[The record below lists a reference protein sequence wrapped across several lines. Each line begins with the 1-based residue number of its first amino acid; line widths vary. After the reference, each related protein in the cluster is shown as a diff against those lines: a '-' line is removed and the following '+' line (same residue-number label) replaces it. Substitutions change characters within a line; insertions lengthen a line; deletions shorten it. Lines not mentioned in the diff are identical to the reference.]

1 MITLFLVNSG
11 FDYLI
16 TPLLLLAILTLF
28 ELIFSVSL
36 ILTEDFE
43 ENDFEEIKDELK
55 ESEVFIIKRFFSKRK
70 KYEGRFHC
78 ALIVTN
84 IFMAFPLISILDTLV
99 DDFFVGFLDTMYSF
113 LNNLLNGIT
122 VIHWDFLSFFILSD
136 LFIIVVLLIYFILN
150 YCFFFSLPRKIIRFC
165 QGKTKAKLTVI
176 SVKYS
181 AFMIPV
187 ADFSESIINGLFK
200 LFGKTKINDEEEITE
215 EDIKTL
221 VNESQDHGV
230 LEEDEVEM
238 INNIFELNDK
248 EAKDIMTNRNSIVA
262 INADTPLDDAIKIML
277 DGNNSRYPVYID
289 NLDHIIGL
297 LNLRDALRY
306 QKDNPQRNGAIKR
319 YPKLLR
325 EARFVSETRKI
336 DDLFSKMQ
344 ADKLQVVIVI
354 DEYGQTSGIV
364 SMEDIV
370 EEIVGNILDEYDEE
384 ETFIESKGEKKYE
397 IDGLTP
403 LLELEDKFNVKFDE
417 EDIETLS
424 GFIISKI
431 GKIPSEDEVIEI
443 IYENLKF
450 KTLQIENHV
459 IKNVLM
465 EIMEKDIVEESELNT
480 QDIENEQEK

>member
-1 MITLFLVNSG
+1 MIIYYLLYGFNSFWLSAG
-11 FDYLI
+11 
-16 TPLLLLAILTLF
+16 LLALLILF

-36 ILTEDFE
+36 ILSEDLE
-43 ENDFEEIKDELK
+43 ENDLENIK
-55 ESEVFIIKRFFSKRK
+55 ESINDKDLNLLKKFFSKRK
-70 KYEGRFHC
+70 KYESRFHC
-78 ALIVTN
+78 ALIIVN
-84 IFMAFPLISILDTLV
+84 ILMLFPLMCLFWQYETDIYPV
-99 DDFFVGFLDTMYSF
+99 WFGFVGA
-113 LNNLLNGIT
+113 NALLEGI
-122 VIHWDFLSFFILSD
+122 IDDISALL
-136 LFIIVVLLIYFILN
+136 LFVLFCILN
-150 YCFFFSLPRKIIRFC
+150 YCFFFSLPRKIIRFSNS
-165 QGKTKAKLTVI
+165 KRKASLTVASI
-176 SVKYS
+176 KYS
-181 AFMIPV
+181 ILMAPI
-187 ADFSESIINGLFK
+187 ADFSEFIINCIFK
-200 LFGKTKINDEEEITE
+200 IFGKGKINDEDEITE
-215 EDIKTL
+215 DDIKSL
-221 VNESQDHGV
+221 VNESQDQGV
-230 LEEDEVEM
+230 LEEDEAEM

-262 INADTPLDDAIKIML
+262 INADTPISEAINIML

-306 QKDNPQRNGAIKR
+306 QKDNPTRNGAIKR

-336 DDLFSKMQ
+336 DDLFNKMQ

-384 ETFIESKGEKKYE
+384 ETFIESKGEKTYE

-403 LLELEDKFNVKFDE
+403 LEELEDKFEVKFDE

-424 GFIISKI
+424 GFLIAKS
-431 GKIPSEDEVIEI
+431 GKVPSENDSFEIE
-443 IYENLKF
+443 YQNLKF

-465 EIMEKDIVEESELNT
+465 EIMEKDNGPANDLST
-480 QDIENEQEK
+480 QDIENDLEK